1 MYAHTCFFFL
11 CLLFSGCSQPP
22 SAFNSDPIKAKSGK
36 TFEIKLESQIA
47 TGYRWRLQQP
57 IDSTYLQLVE
67 TRYEPAKKDVDGS
80 LDTEIW
86 VFKALRPGKT
96 AIHLLYNPAW
106 QEQTAADAKMRTI
119 QVIIE

>member
-1 MYAHTCFFFL
+1 MYAHMCYFFL
-11 CLLFSGCSQPP
+11 CLLLLGCSQPP
-22 SAFNSDPIKAKSGK
+22 SASNSDPIRVKSGK
-36 TFEIKLESQIA
+36 VFEVKLESQVA
-47 TGYRWRLQQP
+47 TGYRWRLEQP
-57 IDSTYLQLVE
+57 LDSAYLQLVE

-80 LDTEIW
+80 VDAEIW

-106 QEQTAADAKMRTI
+106 QEQAAADAKTRTV